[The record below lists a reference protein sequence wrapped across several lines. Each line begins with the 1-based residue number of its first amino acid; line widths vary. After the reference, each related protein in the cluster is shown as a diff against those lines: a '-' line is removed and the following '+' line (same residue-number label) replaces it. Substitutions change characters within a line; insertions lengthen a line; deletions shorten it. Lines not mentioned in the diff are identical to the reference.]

1 MLHNLTTSL
10 FNPVRSTD
18 QRLQAA
24 CVEPVQRLEGR
35 VMLASDRDIVATADF
50 NGDDRQDIVIYRRN
64 AGRNGGGQ
72 LRVLLNTGDGYQ
84 RADTIAVGRVADV
97 AVGDFNN
104 DGSPDLVVAQRT
116 NLEAVNK
123 RSKARKGIGPLAHDG
138 DNIPDESGGNNAG
151 GGNGSNAGGAGGNNG
166 GGAINDGGGNGGGN
180 AGGNN
185 AGGGNVG
192 VNDGGGNAGG
202 GNNSGGGNGGGTN
215 GGGNNGGGENSG
227 GGEDLCGDQLRP
239 SGLKLLA
246 TVRDPVDGDGDL
258 DDEDPDPAPPLGGG
272 SAGTGGDDSDEEND
286 GDDNNN
292 GVDGDDNVS
301 EDDDDDDNDRD
312 NNGIDD
318 DDRGTAR
325 GPRDGPRRPRR
336 GGRVSDPD
344 VRDGDDARR
353 NGGRGNGNGS
363 NGNGNNRNRSG
374 SGSNNRLRVAA
385 SQVLIALG
393 NGDGTFD
400 AAQSVTSATLFG
412 VSRIRVGD
420 FNNDGND
427 DLRVRARNTNSKGK
441 PTTDGGRHVWI
452 TFNGEGDGTFSR
464 SADDVTA

>member
-151 GGNGSNAGGAGGNNG
+151 GGNGTNAGGTGGNNG
-166 GGAINDGGGNGGGN
+166 GGAIND
-180 AGGNN
+180 
-185 AGGGNVG
+185 
-192 VNDGGGNAGG
+192 GG

-215 GGGNNGGGENSG
+215 GGGNNG

-301 EDDDDDDNDRD
+301 EDDDDDDNDNDRD

-336 GGRVSDPD
+336 CGRVSDPD

-353 NGGRGNGNGS
+353 NARRGNGNGS
-363 NGNGNNRNRSG
+363 NGNGYGCNENGSRSG
-374 SGSNNRLRVAA
+374 RNSRLRVAA

-393 NGDGTFD
+393 NGNGTFD

-412 VSRIRVGD
+412 VARIRVGD